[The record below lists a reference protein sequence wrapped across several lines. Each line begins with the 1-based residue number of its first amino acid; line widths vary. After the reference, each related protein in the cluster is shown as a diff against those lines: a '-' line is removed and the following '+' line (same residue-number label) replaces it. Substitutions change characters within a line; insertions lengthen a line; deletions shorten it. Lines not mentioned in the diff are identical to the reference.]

1 MLRSARMRR
10 PTQGATGANMSSSAD
25 HSSLVSTV
33 DMAAATA
40 FPAPPSTR
48 DRSRSHRGGYAAP
61 VVPAQTDD
69 AASGRDDSPA
79 GDLAEELA
87 ALAEVPAGRLGRLRG
102 AREQQHERR
111 IARRL
116 ARRDQQGLVD
126 LHELTSRAA
135 FSVILSVVRDR
146 GHAEDVHQQVYAE
159 AWRRA
164 EQFDPSR
171 GSLLTWV
178 LTIARSRALDHVR
191 RRTDQ
196 PTDSDVLVALGGG
209 DEDRG
214 YADVLDRALVGEA
227 LAQLPAQERELLRL
241 RFWEGLS
248 QTEIAE
254 RTGQPLGTVK
264 SRMLAGLRNLKL
276 HLEMEGLA

>member
-1 MLRSARMRR
+1 
-10 PTQGATGANMSSSAD
+10 MSSSAD
-25 HSSLVSTV
+25 HSQLVTPV
-33 DMAAATA
+33 DMSAATA
-40 FPAPPSTR
+40 FPAPPSARNGSATR
-48 DRSRSHRGGYAAP
+48 RGGYAAP
-61 VVPAQTDD
+61 RVPAKTDD
-69 AASGRDDSPA
+69 AAEGRDTTLT
-79 GDLAEELA
+79 GEFAEELTV
-87 ALAEVPAGRLGRLRG
+87 LADTPAGRFGRLRG

-116 ARRDQQGLVD
+116 ARREPQGLAE

-135 FSVILSVVRDR
+135 FSVILNIVRDR

-159 AWRRA
+159 LWRRA
-164 EQFDPSR
+164 DQFDAAR

-191 RRTDQ
+191 RRADQ
-196 PTDSDVLVALGGG
+196 PTDTDVLVALGGG

-214 YADVLDRALVGEA
+214 YKDVLDRALVGEA
-227 LAQLPAQERELLRL
+227 LAQIPAQERELLRL

-264 SRMLAGLRNLKL
+264 SRMLSGLRNLKL
-276 HLEMEGLA
+276 HLEMEGAA

>member
-1 MLRSARMRR
+1 M
-10 PTQGATGANMSSSAD
+10 
-25 HSSLVSTV
+25 
-33 DMAAATA
+33 
-40 FPAPPSTR
+40 
-48 DRSRSHRGGYAAP
+48 
-61 VVPAQTDD
+61 PAQTDD
-69 AASGRDDSPA
+69 AAEGQNETPTGEFS
-79 GDLAEELA
+79 EELT
-87 ALAEVPAGRLGRLRG
+87 ALADVPAGRLGRLRG

-116 ARRDQQGLVD
+116 ARRDPQGLSD

-135 FSVILSVVRDR
+135 FSVILNIVRDR

-159 AWRRA
+159 LWRRA
-164 EQFDPSR
+164 EQFDASR

-191 RRTDQ
+191 RRADQ

-214 YADVLDRALVGEA
+214 YRDVLDRALVGEA
-227 LAQLPAQERELLRL
+227 LAQIPAQERELLRL

-264 SRMLAGLRNLKL
+264 SRMLSGLRNLKL
-276 HLEMEGLA
+276 HLETEGAS